1 VCSVNALDSI
11 NHRCYPKTHKKRFI
25 ILSPQPH
32 LPKEALV
39 LCIEIDS
46 AIEKQIEA
54 LCAARNLTLESVV
67 REALLDYLSEQADL
81 VIAQTRLE
89 DESDPAISMDE
100 MRRRLGLEN

>member
-1 VCSVNALDSI
+1 M
-11 NHRCYPKTHKKRFI
+11 
-25 ILSPQPH
+25 
-32 LPKEALV
+32 

-89 DESDPAISMDE
+89 DESDLDINMDE
-100 MRRRLGLEN
+100 MRRRLRLEN

>member
-1 VCSVNALDSI
+1 M
-11 NHRCYPKTHKKRFI
+11 
-25 ILSPQPH
+25 
-32 LPKEALV
+32 

-54 LCAARNLTLESVV
+54 LCTARNLTLESVV

-89 DESDPAISMDE
+89 DESDLAINMDE